1 MFILTLEA
9 TPTQEEKQR
18 EWEQRQTE
26 AGKSPWKP

>member
-18 EWEQRQTE
+18 ECERLQNE
-26 AGKSPWKP
+26 AGKTL